1 MILLILFIYVINLYE
16 NIYNL
21 IKMQSLQQ
29 LSMQIVFKNLDI
41 IKILPSYRQKQII
54 KDYLLSE
61 NNRKTYSWKIKELN
75 RIKIQYPNLE
85 AVSNEILDDLKK
97 IPKFYTYHQQGWG
110 QIYDRNISNY
120 TVIEANS
127 AVEANEKAERL
138 GIYTDLNQ
146 NPDNEKFPRNEI
158 YIDNVKYY
166 QYYSFWN
173 IVSEEDGCFNE
184 AENIEDPNTDSYFI
198 HYLDGTMIRSKKAE
212 PYMFDL
218 EIIYNN
224 INYDFMNLPNFTIF
238 NEIDEID

>member
-1 MILLILFIYVINLYE
+1 
-16 NIYNL
+16 
-21 IKMQSLQQ
+21 MQSLEQ
-29 LSMQIVFKNLDI
+29 LAIQKIFSNLSLIND
-41 IKILPSYRQKQII
+41 LPPYRQKQII

-85 AVSNEILDDLKK
+85 VVSNEILDDLKK
-97 IPKFYTYHQQGWG
+97 IPKYYTYHQQGWG

-138 GIYTDLNQ
+138 GIDTDLNQ

-198 HYLDGTMIRSKKAE
+198 HYLDGTMFRSRKAQ
-212 PYMFDL
+212 PYMCD
-218 EIIYNN
+218 EIKIYSFR
-224 INYDFMNLPNFTIF
+224 NYNFMDLPNITIF
-238 NEIDEID
+238 NEND